1 MSDSLDVQAPLPAIL
16 ADLQEALESLGL
28 GHLQV
33 QARLSGHR
41 LLLRLEGD
49 PLPEPN
55 ALLESLSP
63 ALEQMA
69 LTHRQR
75 QVELFGFL
83 ANEGIPEWHREWRY
97 QPQPNP
103 NSPLYRA
110 QRGDGV
116 AIQQVFNY
124 LLRPEGIQAR
134 VHFHPKLGLLQVNL
148 QAAEAPDP
156 DWARDFLRRALTRL
170 EWTFLQRLRLSGQ
183 KLGSFFPA
191 WSQEFDLKQPAFWQS
206 PQVPL
211 TGRSPISEREISPL
225 DKPPPPSPAVLD

>member
-1 MSDSLDVQAPLPAIL
+1 
-16 ADLQEALESLGL
+16 
-28 GHLQV
+28 
-33 QARLSGHR
+33 
-41 LLLRLEGD
+41 
-49 PLPEPN
+49 
-55 ALLESLSP
+55 
-63 ALEQMA
+63 
-69 LTHRQR
+69 
-75 QVELFGFL
+75 
-83 ANEGIPEWHREWRY
+83 
-97 QPQPNP
+97 
-103 NSPLYRA
+103 
-110 QRGDGV
+110 V

-211 TGRSPISEREISPL
+211 TGRSPIAEKERVAE
-225 DKPPPPSPAVLD
+225 PPPPSPAVLD